1 MVKLAGLPIRNAV
14 GKGLLEGARRNKV
27 GGGGMAAL
35 QQPMM
40 SSFCGQRIGI
50 NQKQKTN
57 LLLM

>member
-14 GKGLLEGARRNKV
+14 GKGLVEGARRNKA

-50 NQKQKTN
+50 NQK
-57 LLLM
+57 